1 MNNPVYIGKIG
12 SVNNI
17 NTGNFKVGQK
27 VYLDPDRAGG
37 LITYRKTIKYRIKNF
52 FRVILKILIWIL
64 YLMVTGKQRQ
74 MYQHAK
80 LQDRE
85 VLDVKNDA
93 FGSTYTT
100 GKRLWGEEPKRD
112 FLTWKEYRKEHNF

>member
-1 MNNPVYIGKIG
+1 MKKTFRFIGK
-12 SVNNI
+12 
-17 NTGNFKVGQK
+17 
-27 VYLDPDRAGG
+27 
-37 LITYRKTIKYRIKNF
+37 F
-52 FRVILKILIWIL
+52 FIWIL

-93 FGSTYTT
+93 FGSTFTM

-112 FLTWKEYRKEHNF
+112 FMTWKEYRKEHNF